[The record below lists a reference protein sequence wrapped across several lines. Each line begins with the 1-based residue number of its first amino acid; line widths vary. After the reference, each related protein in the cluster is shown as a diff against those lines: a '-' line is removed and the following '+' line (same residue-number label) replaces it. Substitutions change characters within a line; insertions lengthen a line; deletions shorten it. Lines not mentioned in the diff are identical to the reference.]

1 MARPQ
6 EFETTDVLQKAMSV
20 FWRYGY
26 KGTPLE
32 DLLIA
37 TGLSKSSFY
46 NTFGSKEE
54 LFLEA
59 FDTYRAERKQ
69 EMHQVL
75 EHGPARQAIETFFRT
90 IIPNTRS
97 PEGSLGC
104 MITNQAVE
112 QAPHEP
118 KIRKCVEEDFQV
130 IEDALTR
137 TIERGQ
143 EDGSV
148 GSQREAHELA
158 RLFVVALPGFH
169 VMARA
174 EVGRSRLEDALRV
187 LLANL
192 D

>member
-6 EFETTDVLQKAMSV
+6 EFDTTKVLHKAMHL
-20 FWRYGY
+20 FWERGY
-26 KGTPLE
+26 EATSLD
-32 DLLIA
+32 DLL
-37 TGLSKSSFY
+37 TKTWLSRSSFY

-69 EMHQVL
+69 ELQQVL
-75 EHGPARQAIETFFRT
+75 EHGPARQAIEAFFRK
-90 IIPNTRS
+90 IIPDARS
-97 PEGSLGC
+97 PEASLGC
-104 MITNQAVE
+104 LITNQAVE

-118 KIRKCVEEDFQV
+118 KIRKRVEEDFQFV
-130 IEDALTR
+130 EEALTR

-143 EDGSV
+143 REGSV
-148 GSQREAHELA
+148 GSQREARELA

-169 VMARA
+169 VMVRSG
-174 EVGRSRLEDALRV
+174 VDRSRLEDALQV